1 MIGLRSAWDHMSSQ
15 FEYSIS
21 NLMQSHRRP
30 FADSLSPNRATESM
44 STSTE
49 SKPRSRDWT
58 CFLADRESTNGV
70 RSTGGSRQPREWTS
84 PVYSL
89 SSPSLYSPTFF
100 AGVEGHVIQVD
111 VADAYDRFP
120 DPIYKYG
127 PESTGKRDRD
137 ATRKWD
143 PESNIM
149 CVNAYQHVHTNIEM
163 MHQTR
168 IGERKPGDQMPGLR
182 RGEVPLPPGW
192 DERCFRDL
200 QNLRHPGAHSL
211 RAATSQHLITDR
223 IREASHRRSN

>member
-1 MIGLRSAWDHMSSQ
+1 MRQAVNSLCRHDNSRGSLFESSRVRV
-15 FEYSIS
+15 STS
-21 NLMQSHRRP
+21 SHDNDP
-30 FADSLSPNRATESM
+30 CYPEQ
-44 STSTE
+44 STE

-192 DERCFRDL
+192 DERWY
-200 QNLRHPGAHSL
+200 SK
-211 RAATSQHLITDR
+211 
-223 IREASHRRSN
+223 HR